1 MSSRMASAAT
11 TTPPEIP
18 TPTLLPPLGAATA
31 PMTTSAPAP
40 SARSQ
45 RPRSG
50 LGRTAR
56 LDIAESLRSRWF
68 AVYTLVFG
76 GIVALLFLFGLTE
89 SRVLGFIGLSR
100 LLVTYIQ
107 LTMAILPIFVLI
119 TTVRS
124 VAGDREA
131 GVFEY
136 LLSLPVSLGA
146 WYWGKF
152 IGRWLVVFL
161 PVAAAMA
168 AAVGIALLRGIDVPW
183 PMFGYYTALLAAMSA
198 CFLGFGMLISSIA
211 RSTDVAQGAAF
222 LLWLALLLFLD
233 LILLGVMIQG
243 RVAPE
248 VAVGVALINPLQVF
262 RTAALALFDPQLIV
276 LGPAA
281 YVILDHF
288 GAHGF
293 MAFALAYPTLIGLLA
308 AGAGFVVFRR
318 GDLP

>member
-1 MSSRMASAAT
+1 MKQ
-11 TTPPEIP
+11 
-18 TPTLLPPLGAATA
+18 LWL
-31 PMTTSAPAP
+31 
-40 SARSQ
+40 
-45 RPRSG
+45 
-50 LGRTAR
+50 TAR
-56 LDIAESLRSRWF
+56 LDIVESLRARWF
-68 AVYTLVFG
+68 LIYTGVFG
-76 GIVALLFLFGLTE
+76 GIVALLFVFGLTE

-136 LLSLPVSLGA
+136 LLSLPVSLAA
-146 WYWGKF
+146 WFWGK
-152 IGRWLVVFL
+152 ILGRYLVIFAPVFL
-161 PVAAAMA
+161 AML
-168 AAVGIALLRGIDVPW
+168 AAVGIAMIKEIEIPW
-183 PMFGYYTALLAAMSA
+183 DMFGYYTALLAAMAA
-198 CFLGFGMLISSIA
+198 CFLGLGMLISALA
-211 RSTDVAQGAAF
+211 RSTDMAQGAAF
-222 LLWLALLLFLD
+222 LTWLVLLLFLD

-248 VAVGVALINPLQVF
+248 VAIGIALVNPLQVF

-281 YVILDHF
+281 YVILDTF
-288 GAHGF
+288 GASGYKL
-293 MAFALAYPTLIGLLA
+293 FALAYPTALGLA
-308 AGAGFVVFRR
+308 AAGLGYFLFRR